1 MKKILIGFLVS
12 AAIAAPLAQAQ
23 QAAAAPDAKTTA
35 AVHELLDAIHYR
47 DMMRNMMGQMARQMP
62 QMMQQ
67 SAAATINADKSL
79 SAEQRK
85 AKLDKLAAEL
95 PKVSASME
103 RLMNDPSLVDDMMK
117 EMVPL
122 YARHFTADEIRQLT
136 AFYHSPVGAKAL
148 SVMPQLMMEGMQLG
162 QRVIMPRVQKMAAEL
177 EKDQPKAK

>member
-1 MKKILIGFLVS
+1 
-12 AAIAAPLAQAQ
+12 
-23 QAAAAPDAKTTA
+23 
-35 AVHELLDAIHYR
+35 
-47 DMMRNMMGQMARQMP
+47 MMTQMARQMP

-67 SAAATINADKSL
+67 SAAAAINGDKSL

-95 PKVSASME
+95 PKIGAGVE
-103 RLMNDPSLVDDMMK
+103 RLMSDPTLVDDMVK

-148 SVMPQLMMEGMQLG
+148 SVMPQLMMEGMQIG
-162 QRVIMPRVQKMAAEL
+162 QRVILPRVQKMAAEL
-177 EKDQPKAK
+177 DKDQSKAK